1 MQSGADE
8 ACNQGKMA
16 QYTSLTLC
24 AMRVAISLMRV
35 AISLMRGCN
44 RATHLVCEGFEGLL
58 LLRDPTAPTS
68 TLRKHSRVVALDG
81 DAALQMIDL
90 HLERF
95 TLGLHE
101 RASVGKLGT

>member
-1 MQSGADE
+1 MQSGEDGAVHLAHLVCDE
-8 ACNQGKMA
+8 GGNH
-16 QYTSLTLC
+16 
-24 AMRVAISLMRV
+24 LMRV

-81 DAALQMIDL
+81 DAALQMINL